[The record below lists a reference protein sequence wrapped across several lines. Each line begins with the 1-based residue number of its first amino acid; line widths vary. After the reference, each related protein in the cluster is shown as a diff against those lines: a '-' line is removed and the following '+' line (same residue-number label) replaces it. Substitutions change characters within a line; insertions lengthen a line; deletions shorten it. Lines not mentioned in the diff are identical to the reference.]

1 MLGTFVYLNI
11 IGPFITTTT
20 VLWAVAI
27 SVITDGRGLTSG
39 ESQAGF
45 S

>member
-27 SVITDGRGLTSG
+27 SVITDGRTGF
-39 ESQAGF
+39 SQAGF
-45 S
+45 L

>member
-1 MLGTFVYLNI
+1 MDMLGTFVYLNI

-27 SVITDGRGLTSG
+27 SVITDGRTGF
-39 ESQAGF
+39 SQAGF
-45 S
+45 L